1 MIVGGLDL
9 NCNANVL
16 PGMDSFGAL
25 CRDSNHDPEG
35 AAKPFDLDRSGTV
48 LSDGGGMI
56 FLETEES
63 ALARG
68 RTKIYGEV
76 SGYGQTNDAYHI
88 LKPYDNGIG
97 ILAAVMQATEDAQI
111 HPSQIDAVNCHA
123 RSTVSGDNCEAYAL
137 HALWSCG
144 NAVKT

>member
-1 MIVGGLDL
+1 MDRMIVGGLDL

-35 AAKPFDLDRSGTV
+35 SAKPFDINRSGTV

-56 FLETEES
+56 YLETEES

-76 SGYGQTNDAYHI
+76 AGYG
-88 LKPYDNGIG
+88 
-97 ILAAVMQATEDAQI
+97 
-111 HPSQIDAVNCHA
+111 
-123 RSTVSGDNCEAYAL
+123 
-137 HALWSCG
+137 
-144 NAVKT
+144 